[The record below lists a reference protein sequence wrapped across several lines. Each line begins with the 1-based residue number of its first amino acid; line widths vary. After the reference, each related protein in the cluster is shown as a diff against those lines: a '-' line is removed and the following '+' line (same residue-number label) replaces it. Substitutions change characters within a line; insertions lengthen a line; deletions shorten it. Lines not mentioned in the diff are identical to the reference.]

1 MGISLSIVKVTRK
14 GQITLPKEIRDKLSI
29 REGDYLEITLQ
40 GDKII
45 IKKVEPPVPGEPVG
59 EERYREII
67 KQLEEMRS
75 KWR

>member
-29 REGDYLEITLQ
+29 KEGDYLEVTLQ

-45 IKKVEPPVPGEPVG
+45 IKKLEYPVPGEPVG
-59 EERYREII
+59 EEKFNEII
-67 KQLEEMRS
+67 KELEEMRT